1 MPKKDDAG
9 GGKAPTMEYG
19 TGLSDHAN
27 FVKYLGQLGTF
38 LIMERGPSSYLMKKP
53 DFDAVDEMWGLSA
66 DPHHPSKTRKNHSE
80 AVRDYWKSQALLL
93 DTLMKAFARDAEL
106 LEDFQA
112 EGLTEKYIK
121 EHNLAPAD
129 TKLQWLPFGSLA
141 LHALEARYK
150 DSPGNSMLHLC
161 HVYEKKLGN
170 CDSNNL
176 GAFARDMESAG
187 GKYLAA
193 IKDLS
198 PEHMLVLQMLS
209 ALRGTTN
216 TDCVA
221 FVQDFTVKNECKLYT
236 LPEFLTKLRTFIQ
249 NLAAQN
255 IGKSNGA
262 AATVNMTVSQDDT
275 GCAIKGCGNRLLH
288 KSHKYCKTHFLQQKN
303 RNKNSDQPDL
313 PAPALEKMKDKM
325 REKQKKRF
333 AKEKKKK
340 KKKPAEAAT
349 AIRDARQANSVV
361 ARVPAATP
369 SVTPVTADTASTSK
383 KRKASDAAVESSV
396 LSSPKKRKFALRIA
410 KTGIKTALL
419 KKTSKTTTSAKNVK
433 VKSQTSVR
441 KKIKDNSTRAANAVI
456 AALGHNETMITPRFA
471 NAHPYGL
478 SSFESSYAL
487 CEAKKKSARPI
498 A

>member
-1 MPKKDDAG
+1 MPKKDDSG

-19 TGLSDHAN
+19 TGLSDYAN
-27 FVKYLGQLGTF
+27 FIKYLGKFGTYAAREKG
-38 LIMERGPSSYLMKKP
+38 LVEYLQQTP
-53 DFDAVDEMWGLSA
+53 DFENDDNMWGLSVH
-66 DPHHPSKTRKNHSE
+66 PHHPSKYKSEHS
-80 AVRDYWKSQALLL
+80 AVKEYWQSQAFLL
-93 DTLMKAFARDAEL
+93 DTLTQAFTRDEEL

-112 EGLTEKYIK
+112 SRLIEKYMK
-121 EHNLAPAD
+121 EHNLEQTD
-129 TKLQWLPFGSLA
+129 DKLKWLPFGTLA
-141 LHALEARYK
+141 LHALKERYK

-161 HVYEKKLGN
+161 NEYEKKLGN
-170 CDSNNL
+170 CDPNNL

-193 IKDLS
+193 IKNLS

-209 ALRGTTN
+209 ALRGTSN
-216 TDCVA
+216 TDCVS

-369 SVTPVTADTASTSK
+369 SVSPVKADTASTSK

-441 KKIKDNSTRAANAVI
+441 KKTKDNSTRAANAVV
-456 AALGHNETMITPRFA
+456 AAFGHNETMITPRFA